1 MMMAKALLIIF
12 FVLPIAGLSLYFIAA
27 ASRMA
32 REEAERERIRRQSEQ
47 AQRYD
52 RRRRRARYIAASART
67 GVCR

>member
-1 MMMAKALLIIF
+1 MIVKAAIAVIFGVPLL
-12 FVLPIAGLSLYFIAA
+12 GLSLYFVEE

-32 REEAERERIRRQSEQ
+32 REEAERERIRRKAEQ

-52 RRRRRARYIAASART
+52 KRRRRVRYVAAASRT